1 MDLFAEI
8 AIVKKIEDS
17 VSGAIRMYRLSIPF
31 GCPYGELHAVITELA
46 AIAKQMEANQQ
57 ATGNAAKAPESTTE
71 ASATEK

>member
-31 GCPYGELHAVITELA
+31 GCPYEELHAVIAELV

-57 ATGNAAKAPESTTE
+57 ATGNAAQSAS
-71 ASATEK
+71 SATETAVTEK